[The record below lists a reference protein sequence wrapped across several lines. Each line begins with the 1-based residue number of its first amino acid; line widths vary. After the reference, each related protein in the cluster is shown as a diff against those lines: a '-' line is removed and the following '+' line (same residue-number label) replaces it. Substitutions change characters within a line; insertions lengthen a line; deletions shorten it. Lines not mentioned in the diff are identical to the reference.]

1 MIIMKQQTSI
11 TAARRERKIGILTC
25 LATIL
30 CIGISFGY
38 IRYSRGYRQFRVPE
52 HEAAAETGMPELTE
66 AYQELPVKEGYVVGI
81 CTTPV
86 CEGKTLHLDVA
97 NKSDNSVWFLVRVYK
112 EDQLIAKSGILYQ
125 GEYLADLPCDTSLQ
139 AEDEILVQI
148 VAYEPETYHSEG
160 VARISCKTASK

>member
-1 MIIMKQQTSI
+1 MKQETSI

-25 LATIL
+25 LTTIL

-38 IRYSRGYRQFRVPE
+38 IGYARGYHQFRMPE
-52 HEAAAETGMPELTE
+52 HEAAAETGMPELSET
-66 AYQELPVKEGYVVGI
+66 YQELPVKEGYVVGI

-86 CEGKTLHLDVA
+86 CEGNTLHLDVA
-97 NKSDNSVWFLVRVYK
+97 NKKGNRVWFLVRVYK
-112 EDQLIAKSGILYQ
+112 EDKLIAKSGLLFQ

-139 AEDEILVQI
+139 GEDEILVQI

-160 VARISCKTASK
+160 VARISCKTASE

>member
-1 MIIMKQQTSI
+1 MKQETSI
-11 TAARRERKIGILTC
+11 TVARRERKIAILTG

-38 IRYSRGYRQFRVPE
+38 ICYVRGYSQFRVPE

-66 AYQELPVKEGYVVGI
+66 AYQELSVKEGYVVGI

-86 CEGKTLHLDVA
+86 CEGKTLHLDVT
-97 NKSDNSVWFLVRVYK
+97 NKNGNSVWFLVRVYK
-112 EDQLIAKSGILYQ
+112 EDQLIAESGILYQ
-125 GEYLADLPCDTSLQ
+125 GEYLADLPCDTLLQ

-148 VAYEPETYHSEG
+148 AAYEPETYHSEG
-160 VARISCKTASK
+160 VVRISCKIASKSE